1 MSIVESIDSLRC
13 SIKTVGSGLVSVCE
27 TSTDGEAA
35 ACFCLYLLN
44 PFFYKKLIIFFLM
57 DFIAQINTFF
67 CVVLF
72 GVKTLFLNN
81 CRLRCE
87 SDVLRLALFVL

>member
-44 PFFYKKLIIFFLM
+44 PFFYKKLIIFF
-57 DFIAQINTFF
+57 
-67 CVVLF
+67 
-72 GVKTLFLNN
+72 
-81 CRLRCE
+81 
-87 SDVLRLALFVL
+87 